1 MKLYGLEAANDR
13 IKKYADRGMEPVEI
27 GTKKIMQTSEIVPAP
42 VRVIRAAV
50 VIGIF
55 AALFVA

>member
-13 IKKYADRGMEPVEI
+13 IKKYADRGMKPVEI